1 MMENTT
7 PKGLI
12 KWKKKTHYNKITPR
26 FPPNSTNGGNA
37 YFWETKKGLQELWE
51 SAINLHMHS

>member
-12 KWKKKTHYNKITPR
+12 KWRKKTYYNKITPR
-26 FPPNSTNGGNA
+26 FSPPTNGGEA
-37 YFWETKKGLQELWE
+37 YFWKTEKDLQELRA
-51 SAINLHMHS
+51 SAINLHMYG